1 MAADE
6 DVAAHRD
13 GYATITPI
21 GHDLTAHALT
31 EEIRA
36 LGLSVLI

>member
-1 MAADE
+1 MPPDA

-21 GHDLTAHALT
+21 GYDLTAHALT
-31 EEIRA
+31 DEIKA
-36 LGLSVLI
+36 FGLER